1 MKEKMAAVG
10 TVIFLFGLLLF
21 LMGGIEAAVKKSDV
35 REMKIGCPSASA
47 DKVIQPGRAEAS
59 EKSVETGRNGEI
71 EASGKAETPGEPRK
85 IALTFDDGPH
95 PVYTPALLD
104 GLKKR
109 GVKASFFITGENAEQ
124 YPELVERMYREGH
137 LIGNHTYSHIRLT
150 KQNQEQ
156 FKEEL
161 IKTNGIIS
169 GITGEE
175 IVFVRPPYGSWD
187 KKFEEELNMF
197 PVLWT
202 IDPMDWCTRDADNV
216 TRRVLSK
223 AKENA
228 VILMH
233 DEYDSTVQAA
243 LSVVD
248 ALKGEG
254 YEFVT
259 VEEILFD

>member
-1 MKEKMAAVG
+1 MKKKTAAAG
-10 TVIFLFGLLLF
+10 AGIILFGLLF
-21 LMGGIEAAVKKSDV
+21 FWMMGGFWGMDSGQAGKLSEEEVLVSVRAHEKIRKS
-35 REMKIGCPSASA
+35 EGT
-47 DKVIQPGRAEAS
+47 AEP
-59 EKSVETGRNGEI
+59 K
-71 EASGKAETPGEPRK
+71 K

-95 PVYTPALLD
+95 PVCTPKLLD
-104 GLKKR
+104 GLKER

-124 YPELVERMYREGH
+124 YPELVERMHKEGH
-137 LIGNHTYSHIRLT
+137 LIGNHTYSHIQLT
-150 KQNQEQ
+150 KQNRKQ
-156 FKEEL
+156 FREEL
-161 IKTNGIIS
+161 VKTNGIIS

-187 KKFEEELNMF
+187 KAFEEELNMF
-197 PVLWT
+197 PVLWS
-202 IDPMDWCTRDADNV
+202 IDPLDWCTKDADNV
-216 TRRVLSK
+216 ARRVVSK

-233 DEYDSTVQAA
+233 DEYDSTVRAA

-248 ALKGEG
+248 ALQGEG